1 MGPAW
6 FRLLDQYRREGY
18 FGLTP
23 SFLVGA
29 LRNPPGAVLDEQTS
43 LAEFRALLQAMMDE
57 TPSGFL
63 VRIAQ
68 CPRLRQPVAAALPG
82 TPTLANASLGE
93 AISSRGGA
101 ASQLYVWPEYFSDES
116 RGLESVTAALW
127 KVFGRPTCEGRFSY
141 RDAAFQ
147 PLDADDLRF
156 IRRAFEA
163 QDEV

>member
-6 FRLLDQYRREGY
+6 FRLLNQYRREGH

-29 LRNPPGAVLDEQTS
+29 LRIPPGAVLDEQTS
-43 LAEFRALLQAMMDE
+43 LAEFRALLQAMVNE

-68 CPRLRQPVAAALPG
+68 CPRLRQPVAAALSG
-82 TPTLANASLGE
+82 TPALADASLGE
-93 AISSRGGA
+93 AIAFHGGA
-101 ASQLYVWPEYFSDES
+101 ASRLYVWPEYFSDES
-116 RGLESVTAALW
+116 RGLESVTVALW
-127 KVFGRPTCEGRFSY
+127 RVFGRPICEGKFSY
-141 RDAAFQ
+141 RAGAFQ
-147 PLDADDLRF
+147 PFDADDLWF

-163 QDEV
+163 EDEV